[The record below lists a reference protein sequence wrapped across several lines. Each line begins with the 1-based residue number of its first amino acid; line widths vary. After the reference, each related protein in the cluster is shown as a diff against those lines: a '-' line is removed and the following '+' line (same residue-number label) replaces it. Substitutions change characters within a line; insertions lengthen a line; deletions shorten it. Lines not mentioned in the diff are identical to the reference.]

1 MYIYKVMNYKDKKY
15 LSEDRWLIQNLNKL
29 NFFVIAQL
37 KSCNSNEWIEL
48 QKNLAK
54 LDLKIKLISF
64 KNLKTATFFGN
75 LSDQII
81 NSFFRGKIVLIYSSV
96 DRKVSKTIIEN
107 IKKVSILE
115 PSILYYC
122 GRFLNINSKNCYE
135 QINDFHFSEW
145 TNVFNQLSGLNTY
158 SVLNNF
164 KSSSVEVLQ
173 SQHIELLQILM
184 NKREYESK
192 L

>member
-1 MYIYKVMNYKDKKY
+1 MDY
-15 LSEDRWLIQNLNKL
+15 DRHR
-29 NFFVIAQL
+29 VPT
-37 KSCNSNEWIEL
+37 
-48 QKNLAK
+48 
-54 LDLKIKLISF
+54 IST
-64 KNLKTATFFGN
+64 LPIC
-75 LSDQII
+75 SSQ
-81 NSFFRGKIVLIYSSV
+81 SF
-96 DRKVSKTIIEN
+96 EN

-122 GRFLNINSKNCYE
+122 SRFLNINSKNCYE

>member
-1 MYIYKVMNYKDKKY
+1 MNYKDKKY

-54 LDLKIKLISF
+54 LDLKIKLMSF
-64 KNLKTATFFGN
+64 KNLKTTTFFGN
-75 LSDQII
+75 LSAQII
-81 NSFFRGKIVLIYSSV
+81 DSFFRGKIVLIYSSV
-96 DRKVSKTIIEN
+96 DRKVSKTIIESV
-107 IKKVSILE
+107 KKVSILE

-122 GRFLNINSKNCYE
+122 SRFLNINSKNCYE